1 MAKAV
6 ADSSGFKVEVTDRG
20 LGRNLPQRLG
30 RALWLPMLIM
40 ALMAFPV
47 GVILGAVRADAIAT
61 GGSQTT
67 IAALG
72 HAIPAV
78 NFIGFAS
85 VFAAITFAIAR
96 ILGEFR
102 VGGGRVQEATH
113 AKVKTLKMP
122 ATAKLMIGGM
132 MMAMMAIVAAVVLH
146 FVAASAIAGGSTYAL
161 NHSEQWSFWL
171 EGVRRTGIG
180 LYLLSITLGLASI
193 VEVVCFQ
200 AIRIRELPGEAG
212 TVRAR

>member
-1 MAKAV
+1 MLAMAV
-6 ADSSGFKVEVTDRG
+6 
-20 LGRNLPQRLG
+20 
-30 RALWLPMLIM
+30 
-40 ALMAFPV
+40 MAFPV
-47 GVILGAVRADAIAT
+47 GVLLGAIRANEIAT
-61 GGSQTT
+61 GGSEST

-102 VGGGRVQEATH
+102 VGGGAVQEAAHTP
-113 AKVKTLKMP
+113 VKTLKMP

-132 MMAMMAIVAAVVLH
+132 MMAMMGLVAAVVLH
-146 FVAASAIAGGSTYAL
+146 FVAASAISGGSSYAL
-161 NHSEQWSFWL
+161 DHSDQWGVWL
-171 EGVRRTGIG
+171 EGARRTGIG

-193 VEVVCFQ
+193 VETVRFQ
-200 AIRIRELPGEAG
+200 AVRIRELPAEAAS
-212 TVRAR
+212 VRVA

>member
-1 MAKAV
+1 MSTSTI
-6 ADSSGFKVEVTDRG
+6 SSTDFKVEVSDRG

-30 RALWLPMLIM
+30 QALWWPMLAM
-40 ALMAFPV
+40 AVMAFPV
-47 GVILGAVRADAIAT
+47 GVLLGAIRANEIAT
-61 GGSQTT
+61 GGSEST

-102 VGGGRVQEATH
+102 VGGGAVQEAAHTP
-113 AKVKTLKMP
+113 VKTLKMP

-132 MMAMMAIVAAVVLH
+132 MMAMMGLVAAVVLH
-146 FVAASAIAGGSTYAL
+146 FVAASAISGGSSYAL
-161 NHSEQWSFWL
+161 DHSDQWGVWL
-171 EGVRRTGIG
+171 EGARRTGIG

-193 VEVVCFQ
+193 VETVRFQ
-200 AIRIRELPGEAG
+200 AVRIRELPAEAAS
-212 TVRAR
+212 VRVA

>member
-1 MAKAV
+1 V
-6 ADSSGFKVEVTDRG
+6 STTTSSSAFKVDVTDRG

-30 RALWLPMLIM
+30 KALWGPMLAM
-40 ALMAFPV
+40 AVMAFPV
-47 GVILGAVRADAIAT
+47 GVVLGAIRADEIAT
-61 GGSQTT
+61 GGSEST

-102 VGGGRVQEATH
+102 VGGGVVQEAAHTS
-113 AKVKTLKMP
+113 VKTLKMP

-132 MMAMMAIVAAVVLH
+132 MMAMMGLVAAVVLH
-146 FVAASAIAGGSTYAL
+146 FVAASAIAGGSSYAL
-161 NHSEQWSFWL
+161 NHSEQWSTWL
-171 EGVRRTGIG
+171 EGARRTGVG
-180 LYLLSITLGLASI
+180 VYLLSITLGLASI
-193 VEVVCFQ
+193 VEVVRFQ
-200 AIRIRELPGEAG
+200 AIRIRELPAETRLEQVA
-212 TVRAR
+212 